1 MPSQV
6 TREQRKMIN
15 QRKALRTAYPDILTL
30 SDITKILKISKRKAA
45 WMLQNGYI
53 KNINSGKKTRQYQ
66 VRINDL
72 FEYMDK
78 VERNESSI
86 QIPLG
91 LFNANVMGQ
100 KDRTSAKHSET
111 LPCVQK
117 NLKEDF
123 KVWLDNEWADV
134 PEMLTV
140 TDISKIS
147 GYAVTTVERW
157 ATAQKLKTVRLE
169 GGALISTKVWLIDF
183 YYTDGQNV
191 KIKSLR
197 HIELLEKYWR

>member
-1 MPSQV
+1 
-6 TREQRKMIN
+6 MIS

-30 SDITKILKISKRKAA
+30 SDITKILKINKRKAA

-53 KNINSGKKTRQYQ
+53 KNTNSGKKTRQYQ

-78 VERNESSI
+78 VERNDPSI

-91 LFNANVMGQ
+91 LFNANVIGQ
-100 KDRTSAKHSET
+100 KNGASMKHSET

-117 NLKEDF
+117 KLNEDF
-123 KVWLDNEWADV
+123 KVWLDNEWAGI

-147 GYAVTTVERW
+147 GY
-157 ATAQKLKTVRLE
+157 
-169 GGALISTKVWLIDF
+169 
-183 YYTDGQNV
+183 
-191 KIKSLR
+191 
-197 HIELLEKYWR
+197 

>member
-1 MPSQV
+1 
-6 TREQRKMIN
+6 MIS

-78 VERNESSI
+78 VERNDPSI

-91 LFNANVMGQ
+91 LFNANVIGQ
-100 KDRTSAKHSET
+100 KNGTSVKHSET

-147 GYAVTTVERW
+147 GYISL
-157 ATAQKLKTVRLE
+157 KLTFLFNCARFFQR
-169 GGALISTKVWLIDF
+169 I
-183 YYTDGQNV
+183 N
-191 KIKSLR
+191 KSLC
-197 HIELLEKYWR
+197 ICQCNFFGNIVI

>member
-6 TREQRKMIN
+6 TRGQRKMIS

-66 VRINDL
+66 ERINEL

-78 VERNESSI
+78 VERNDPSI

-91 LFNANVMGQ
+91 LFNANVIGQ
-100 KDRTSAKHSET
+100 KNGTSVKYSET

-147 GYAVTTVERW
+147 GYAATTVERW

>member
-1 MPSQV
+1 
-6 TREQRKMIN
+6 
-15 QRKALRTAYPDILTL
+15 
-30 SDITKILKISKRKAA
+30 
-45 WMLQNGYI
+45 
-53 KNINSGKKTRQYQ
+53 
-66 VRINDL
+66 
-72 FEYMDK
+72 MDK
-78 VERNESSI
+78 VERNDPSI

-91 LFNANVMGQ
+91 LFNANVIGQ
-100 KDRTSAKHSET
+100 KNGTSVKHSET

-117 NLKEDF
+117 NLNEDF
-123 KVWLDNEWADV
+123 KVWLDNEWEDV

-169 GGALISTKVWLIDF
+169 GGALISTKAWLIDF

>member
-6 TREQRKMIN
+6 TGGQRKMIS

-78 VERNESSI
+78 VERNDPSI

-91 LFNANVMGQ
+91 LFNANVIGQ
-100 KDRTSAKHSET
+100 KNGTSVKYSET

-157 ATAQKLKTVRLE
+157 GNGSKIENREIGRRSINIHKSMVDRFLLYRWAKCKNQKFE
-169 GGALISTKVWLIDF
+169 A
-183 YYTDGQNV
+183 Y
-191 KIKSLR
+191 
-197 HIELLEKYWR
+197 